1 MSEKEQ
7 GKTGLGAFV
16 THGKQAEPAPKPD
29 RPKRAVVAMT
39 YRAKLA
45 DWERIQNYLTSQG
58 PDYSFQQL
66 VTDGINEVFRKAGM
80 RPLE

>member
-1 MSEKEQ
+1 MSDQKP
-7 GKTGLGAFV
+7 TGLGAFV
-16 THGKQAEPAPKPD
+16 THGKAAEPQPKPD
-29 RPKRAVVAMT
+29 KPKKTTVAMT

-45 DWERIQNYLTSQG
+45 EWERIQNYLTSQG

-66 VTDGINEVFRKAGM
+66 VHEGISEVFRKAGM

>member
-16 THGKQAEPAPKPD
+16 THGKAAEPQPKQEK
-29 RPKRAVVAMT
+29 PKKPLVPMT

-45 DWERIQNYLTSQG
+45 NWERIQNYLTSQG
-58 PDYSFQQL
+58 PRYSFQQL